1 MPLPAKNKEAANAG
15 GKSMA
20 ARVIAIHTSLESQA
34 LNFRTRWQECANYI
48 QPRKGNILTMLSPG
62 QPQTTLLWDTTA
74 EQALL
79 IYAAG
84 IVSFLTPPSEVWFR
98 CEPRGDDASDDL
110 KEWFADSSER
120 MLQEIANS
128 SFYEVWHEDNL
139 DGGCFG
145 SSLMRTDEHAD
156 EPDSVLGF
164 VNIPVG
170 TFYWREDNRGRI
182 STITR
187 NWKWTAQQAADEF
200 GEDNLSPQL
209 LKALDAK
216 DPAAA
221 SREFRFIEMVSKRRK
236 ADIIAGPTLPEN
248 RPWECVYVCVEDQAV
263 LREDGYYENPYAGC
277 RSMRSNNEP
286 YGRGPGT
293 QAMPEIKMLN
303 RMEEDSAVVVERMAK
318 PSWIAPDDTAY
329 DPDNRP
335 DGVTFWD
342 ASKGKDYKPE
352 QIQQQNRVDLLEQ
365 KIERKQK
372 VIRDY
377 FFNDMF
383 KLLTSMDEMKREKTA
398 YEVAQMVAERM
409 VLFSPIFGRIKT
421 EKLDPT
427 IYRVFSI
434 MYRNGKFKPLPVGV
448 DPSQIDFEVS
458 YVSKIA
464 LAIKAIQNQSFAT
477 AIQLVQAVVA
487 VDPTAVYLVKWHD
500 GLRKVLNNSSFPAAW
515 IRSEAEVKA
524 LVAAQQQEQQRLQ
537 AAQAALAGSQTI
549 KNLGP
554 QAQSQAAQKISTAA

>member
-1 MPLPAKNKEAANAG
+1 MVTPAKKPASSREVKSKAAQ
-15 GKSMA
+15 
-20 ARVIAIHTSLESQA
+20 VIALHSYLESQA
-34 LNFRTRWQECANYI
+34 LNFRTRWQDCANYI
-48 QPRKGNILTMLSPG
+48 QPRKGNILTLLSPG
-62 QPQTTLLWDTTA
+62 QPQTILLWDTTA

-98 CEPRGDDASDDL
+98 CEPRGDDASDEL
-110 KEWFADSSER
+110 KEWFADASER

-145 SSLMRTDEHAD
+145 SSLMRCDEH
-156 EPDSVLGF
+156 PDDPENILGF

-170 TFYWREDNRGRI
+170 TFYWREDHRGRI

-187 NWKWTAQQAADEF
+187 NWKWTAQQAAEEF
-200 GEDNLSPQL
+200 GEENLSPRL

-216 DPAAA
+216 DPASA
-221 SREFRFIEMVSKRRK
+221 SMEFHFIEMVSKRRK
-236 ADIIAGPTLPEN
+236 EDITNGPTVAER

-277 RSMRSNNEP
+277 RTMRSNNES

-303 RMEEDSAVVVERMAK
+303 RMEEDSAVVIERMAK
-318 PSWIAPDDTAY
+318 PSWISPDDTAY

-352 QIQQQNRVDLLEQ
+352 QVQQQNRIDLLES
-365 KIERKQK
+365 KIQRKQK
-372 VIRDY
+372 VISDY

-383 KLLTSMDEMKREKTA
+383 KLLTSSEEMKREKTA

-421 EKLDPT
+421 EKLDPM
-427 IYRVFSI
+427 IYRVFSV
-434 MYRNGKFKPLPVGV
+434 MYRNGKFKPLPMGV
-448 DPSQIDFEVS
+448 RPEEIDFEVN

-487 VDPTAVYLVKWHD
+487 VDPSAVYLVKWHE
-500 GLRKVLNNSSFPAAW
+500 GLRKVLGNSSFPAAW
-515 IRSEAEVKA
+515 IRSEGEVKA

-554 QAQSQAAQKISTAA
+554 QAQSQAAQKVSSAA